1 MGDECGDYLSQIYE
15 LIDGELDDAGRARLQ
30 AHLDE
35 CPPCLDEYELDRI
48 LKALVQRSCACEH
61 APDTLRTQILQRIT
75 SVRVNQTQVTQ
86 VTQVR
91 IQEG

>member
-1 MGDECGDYLSQIYE
+1 MGAECGDYLSRIYQ
-15 LIDGELDDAGRARLQ
+15 LLDGELDEAGRAQLQ
-30 AHLDE
+30 AHLEE
-35 CPPCLDEYELDRI
+35 CPPCLDEYQLDRL

-61 APDTLRTQILQRIT
+61 APDALRTQILQRIT
-75 SVRVNQTQVTQ
+75 TVR

>member
-1 MGDECGDYLSQIYE
+1 MGAECGDYLSRIYQ
-15 LIDGELDDAGRARLQ
+15 LLDGELDEAGRAQLQ

-35 CPPCLDEYELDRI
+35 CPPCLDEYQLDRL

-61 APDTLRTQILQRIT
+61 APDALRTQILQRIT
-75 SVRVNQTQVTQ
+75 TVR

>member
-1 MGDECGDYLSQIYE
+1 MGAECGDYVSQIYE
-15 LIDGELDDAGRARLQ
+15 LLDGELDEDGRARLQ

-48 LKALVQRSCACEH
+48 LKSLVQRSCACEH
-61 APDTLRTQILQRIT
+61 APDALRSQILQRIT
-75 SVRVNQTQVTQ
+75 AVRVTQ

>member
-1 MGDECGDYLSQIYE
+1 MGAECNDYVSRIYE
-15 LIDGELDDAGRARLQ
+15 LIDGELDDAGRAELQ

-48 LKALVQRSCACEH
+48 LKALVQRSCACEQ
-61 APDTLRTQILQRIT
+61 APDALRTQILHRIT
-75 SVRVNQTQVTQ
+75 SVRVTQVTQ
-86 VTQVR
+86 VH